1 MRAGRT
7 VAQFGTPTKTRDAP
21 ARSVKGRH
29 CVEAGCPTVLS
40 TYNPSATC
48 WLHSAPSMRHP
59 LAHD

>member
-1 MRAGRT
+1 MKAGRT

-29 CVEAGCPTVLS
+29 CAEAGCLTVLS

-48 WLHSAPSMRHP
+48 WLHSAPSTRHP